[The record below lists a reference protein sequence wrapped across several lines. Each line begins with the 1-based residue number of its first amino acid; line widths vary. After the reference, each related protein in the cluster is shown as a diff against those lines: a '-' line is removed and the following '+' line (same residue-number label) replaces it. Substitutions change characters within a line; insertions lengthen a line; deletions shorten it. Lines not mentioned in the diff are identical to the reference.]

1 MLHRKQERAVTDD
14 FSTGQ
19 AQTDGADLPPGPLA
33 GLRVIDASSLFAGP
47 IAATMLADFGADVIK
62 IEHPKGDSQRNMG
75 WQVDGTSLMWTVL
88 NRNKRCVTLDL
99 HSPDGQEMFRQLC
112 ADADVVV
119 ENFRPGTLE
128 RWGIGYE
135 QLAAINPRLVMVRV
149 TAFGQTG
156 PWKDRPGF
164 GTIAEA
170 MSGFAHINGHPD
182 GPPTLPP
189 FALGDAIAGIFGA
202 TSALIALRHRDST
215 PDGRGQSIDLSIF
228 EPLFWILGPQMSVYD
243 QLGEVQGRTGNRAP
257 FTSPRNLYQAKDGRW
272 IAISASAQSI
282 AERLMRMVGVPHY
295 IDEPWFVSHVGR
307 LEHVEELDAAV
318 GGWIGA
324 RTTDEV
330 MADSARFEV
339 AAAPIYN
346 IEDIAKDG
354 QYLAR
359 ETFTRVMNGPDRSIA
374 IQNVVPLLSETP
386 GRHRWLG
393 PALGAH
399 NAEVFADLGYDDAK
413 LAELERAGVIRSESS
428 LPAEVPVTATTET
441 GTGI

>member
-1 MLHRKQERAVTDD
+1 MHAASEQEDAVTND
-14 FSTGQ
+14 FP
-19 AQTDGADLPPGPLA
+19 DGSADTADQRPGPLA
-33 GLRVIDASSLFAGP
+33 GLRVIDAASLFAGP
-47 IAATMLADFGADVIK
+47 ITGTLLADFGADVIK
-62 IEHPKGDSQRNMG
+62 VEHPKGDNQRNMG

-99 HSPDGQEMFRQLC
+99 HDEHGQELFRRLC
-112 ADADVVV
+112 STADVVI

-135 QLAAINPRLVMVRV
+135 HLAAINPRLVMVRV

-189 FALGDAIAGIFGA
+189 FALGDAIAGVFGA
-202 TSALIALRHRDST
+202 VSALIALRHRDTS
-215 PDGRGQSIDLSIF
+215 PEGRGQSIDLSIF

-243 QLGEVQGRTGNRAP
+243 QLGEIQGRTGNRAP
-257 FTSPRNLYQAKDGRW
+257 FTSPRNLYQSKDGRW

-282 AERLMRMVGVPHY
+282 ANRLMRMVGAPEYV
-295 IDEPWFVSHVGR
+295 DEPWFASHVGR
-307 LEHVEELDAAV
+307 LDHIDELDDVV
-318 GGWIGA
+318 GRWIGE

-330 MADSARFEV
+330 MAESERFEV

-346 IEDIAKDG
+346 IEDIAKDE

-359 ETFTRVMNGPDRSIA
+359 ETFTRMMDGLDRSIA
-374 IQNVVPLLSETP
+374 VQNVVPLLSETP

-399 NAEVFADLGYDDAK
+399 NAEVFRELGCSPSE
-413 LAELERAGVIRSESS
+413 LAELERDGVISSAESLDS
-428 LPAEVPVTATTET
+428 GIPVGSTTET
-441 GTGI
+441 GSGI